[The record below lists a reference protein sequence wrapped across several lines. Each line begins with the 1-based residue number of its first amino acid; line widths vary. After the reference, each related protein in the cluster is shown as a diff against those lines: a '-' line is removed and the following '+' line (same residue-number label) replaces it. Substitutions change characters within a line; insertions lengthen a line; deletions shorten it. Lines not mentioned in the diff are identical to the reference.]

1 MVRMRRFLSMCVDT
15 SYRYFMSLISAMKSP
30 ITPTP
35 TPAPTPA
42 PKFAPPL
49 HYNELIG

>member
-1 MVRMRRFLSMCVDT
+1 MVRMRRLLSMCVDP
-15 SYRYFMSLISAMKSP
+15 SYRYFMSLIAAMKSP

-35 TPAPTPA
+35 V
-42 PKFAPPL
+42 PKLAPPL

>member
-1 MVRMRRFLSMCVDT
+1 MRRLLSMCVDT
-15 SYRYFMSLISAMKSP
+15 SYRYFMSLIAAMKSP

-35 TPAPTPA
+35 VPTPV
-42 PKFAPPL
+42 PKLAPPL

>member
-1 MVRMRRFLSMCVDT
+1 MVRMRRLLSMCVDT

-35 TPAPTPA
+35 VPTPV
-42 PKFAPPL
+42 PKLAPPL